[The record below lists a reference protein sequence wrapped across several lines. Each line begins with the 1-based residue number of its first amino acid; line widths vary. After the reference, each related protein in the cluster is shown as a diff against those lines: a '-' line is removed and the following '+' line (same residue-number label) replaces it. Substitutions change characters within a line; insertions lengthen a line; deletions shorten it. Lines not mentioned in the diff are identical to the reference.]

1 MPKLT
6 RREFLLSLAAL
17 PALKLALPS
26 LELLPA
32 AHRLSGPASQSAA
45 DQPNFLVVVF
55 DALSAQHIPTFGYQR
70 DTMPNLTRLAEKA
83 TVFNQH
89 YASANF
95 TTAGTASL
103 LTGLYPWT
111 HRAIQ
116 YYGHT
121 RWSVADNNIF
131 RLLPD
136 EYYKVAYTHNPLA
149 SALLHQF
156 QDGIDQLEARHKH
169 ALTDGLWSDVMFAN
183 DFPVS
188 IYAERVITGLH
199 SRPPSAP
206 YLQFL
211 NLLRFRSES
220 EKYEKAFAEQFPR
233 SLPDAEFDALFRLED
248 VTDWLSQLTTT
259 VTTPYFMYVHMF
271 PPHAPYNTRA
281 DFVDIFNDGWQPVQK
296 ATNPMEAENVG
307 LQRMLDARRYY
318 DEFIAYVDAEFGRLY
333 DQLEKSGALDNT
345 YLILT
350 ADHGELFERGIVGHG
365 GTSMYDGVTHVP
377 LMVWKPGQ
385 QERVDVHQRT
395 SAVDL
400 VPTLLYLTG
409 RPTPDLCEGTV
420 LPTFSDAADQSDRS
434 IFALEAKLNN
444 SFAPLTVGTTAF
456 YHGPHKLIH
465 YMGYE
470 NSPSDEGYY
479 ELFDLAN
486 DPEELENLIDSDK
499 TAARDMKEQ
508 LAQKIDEVNQ
518 PFRRA

>member
-17 PALKLALPS
+17 PALKLALPT

-32 AHRLSGPASQSAA
+32 ARRLAGPAAQDAT
-45 DQPNFLVVVF
+45 DQPNILVIVF
-55 DALSAQHIPTFGYQR
+55 DALSARHIPSYGYQR
-70 DTMPNLTRLAEKA
+70 DTMPNLSRLAEKS
-83 TVFNQH
+83 TIFHQH
-89 YASANF
+89 YAGANF

-131 RLLPD
+131 KLLPD
-136 EYYKVAYTHNPLA
+136 SYYKVAYTHNPLA
-149 SALLHQF
+149 AALLHQF
-156 QDGIDQLEARHKH
+156 QDGIDQLDARSKH
-169 ALTDGLWSDVMFAN
+169 ALTDGLWSEALFAD
-183 DFPVS
+183 DFPVA

-199 SRPPSAP
+199 SRPPSAA
-206 YLQFL
+206 YLQLL
-211 NLLRFRSES
+211 NLFRFRGES
-220 EKYEKAFAEQFPR
+220 NKYETQYATDFPR

-248 VTDWLSQLTTT
+248 VTDWLAELTTT
-259 VTTPYFMYVHMF
+259 VATPYFMYIHMF

-281 DFVDIFNDGWQPVQK
+281 DFVDIFNDGWQPVEK
-296 ATNPMEAENVG
+296 PTNPMEAENVG

-365 GTSMYDGVTHVP
+365 GTAMYDGVTHIP

-385 QERVDVHQRT
+385 QERVDVHERT
-395 SAVDL
+395 SAVDV
-400 VPTLLYLTG
+400 VPTLLHVTG
-409 RPTPDLCEGTV
+409 QPTPDLCEGAV
-420 LPTFSDAADQSDRS
+420 LPTFSDAPAAERDVFS
-434 IFALEAKLNN
+434 LEAKLNN
-444 SFAPLTVGTTAF
+444 SVAPLTVGTTAF
-456 YHGPHKLIH
+456 YHGPHKLVH

-470 NSPSDEGYY
+470 NSPAAEGYY
-479 ELFDLAN
+479 ELFNLAN
-486 DPEELENLIDSDK
+486 DPEELENLIDTDK
-499 TAARDMKEQ
+499 TTAREMKEQ
-508 LAQKIDEVNQ
+508 LAQKVDEVNQ